1 MKQNSSRK
9 KTHEPRN
16 EDGKLKKEKKA
27 RNKYNLKKQI

>member
-16 EDGKLKKEKKA
+16 EDGKLKKEKKKLET
-27 RNKYNLKKQI
+27 NTI